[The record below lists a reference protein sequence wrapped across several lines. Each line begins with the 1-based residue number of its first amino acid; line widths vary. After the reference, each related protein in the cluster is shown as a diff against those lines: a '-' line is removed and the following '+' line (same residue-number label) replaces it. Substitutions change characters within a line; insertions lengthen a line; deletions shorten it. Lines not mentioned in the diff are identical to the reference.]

1 VSPALRRLCW
11 ADGELLPLEIPVVR
25 ADDSAFSEGR
35 GCYTTVLIQAG
46 RPRFAARHARRLVHG
61 AAELGLGQLETG
73 AVLRAIA
80 ELAKAAFDDGDGIV
94 RLETSRDGD
103 GRLHLVGVPRAV
115 DPVRSEWS
123 AVLAPFRH
131 AGPGPRT
138 GIKVTS
144 RLRLALAAEMARDAG
159 ADEALLLDASGWLVE
174 GSRSAI
180 FVVSEHGEAS
190 TPPLARGA
198 VAGVARAVVL
208 ERVPGLAESDIARAD
223 LSAAAEI
230 IAVNA
235 VRGARPITRLEGRP
249 VGGGK
254 VGPWARRLAAAL
266 ETD

>member
-61 AAELGLGQLETG
+61 AAELGLGELETG
-73 AVLRAIA
+73 AVLRAVA

-94 RLETSRDGD
+94 RLEASRDGD
-103 GRLHLVGVPRAV
+103 GRLHLIGVPR
-115 DPVRSEWS
+115 DPGPCPAEWS
-123 AVLAPFRH
+123 AVLAPFLH
-131 AGPGPRT
+131 SGPGPRA
-138 GIKVTS
+138 GVKVTS
-144 RLRLALAAEMARDAG
+144 RLRLALAAESAREAG

-180 FVVSEHGEAS
+180 IVVSEHGAAR

-208 ERVPGLAESDIARAD
+208 ERVSGLAENDIARAE
-223 LSAAAEI
+223 LAKAAEI
-230 IAVNA
+230 IALNA

-249 VGGGK
+249 VGDGRP
-254 VGPWARRLAAAL
+254 GPWARRLAAAL
-266 ETD
+266 EID

>member
-1 VSPALRRLCW
+1 
-11 ADGELLPLEIPVVR
+11 LPLEIPVVR

-61 AAELGLGQLETG
+61 AAELGLGQLESG

-94 RLETSRDGD
+94 RLEASRDGD
-103 GRLHLVGVPRAV
+103 GRLHLIGVPRA
-115 DPVRSEWS
+115 PGPCPTEWS
-123 AVLAPFRH
+123 AVLAPFLH
-131 AGPGPRT
+131 AGPGPRA
-138 GIKVTS
+138 GVKVTS
-144 RLRLALAAEMARDAG
+144 RLRLALAAETARQAG

-174 GSRSAI
+174 GSRSTI
-180 FVVSEHGEAS
+180 IVISGRGEAR

-208 ERVPGLAESDIARAD
+208 ERVPGLVEGDVARAE
-223 LSAAAEI
+223 LAAAAEI

-235 VRGARPITRLEGRP
+235 VRGARPITRLEGRS
-249 VGGGK
+249 VGDGRP
-254 VGPWARRLAAAL
+254 GPWAHRLAAAL
-266 ETD
+266 DAD